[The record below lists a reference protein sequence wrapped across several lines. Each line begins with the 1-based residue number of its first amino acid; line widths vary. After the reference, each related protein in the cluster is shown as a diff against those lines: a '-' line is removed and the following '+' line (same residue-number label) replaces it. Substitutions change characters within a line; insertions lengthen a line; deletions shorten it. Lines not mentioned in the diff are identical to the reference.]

1 MSSPETPGPQNV
13 GEMQTMARSFLERKG
28 IPEARLEADLLVA
41 HALKMDRL
49 GMLLH
54 LDKPLLPEEV
64 DAARELLVRRSKR
77 EPVAYITGQR
87 EFYGHNFHVGSG
99 ALIPRP
105 ESELFIDVI
114 KQWVQDGLLPEK
126 PRIFDLGTGSG
137 CLAITVALEIPEAQV
152 GAVDL
157 SPEALEWA
165 RRNGTELDSGVT
177 FHEGDGFEVSKAQG
191 PFDVWISNP
200 PYVRPDEAAAMEPE
214 VREYE
219 PGQALF
225 APEGDPDHFVRR
237 LLDDY
242 SQVVAPGGYLLVE
255 LGHDQSERALELVRE
270 RKLTGRMESDLAR
283 IPRLLVVGPRG

>member
-13 GEMQTMARSFLERKG
+13 GEMQTMARSFLQRKG
-28 IPEARLEADLLVA
+28 IEESRLEADLLVA

-64 DAARELLVRRSKR
+64 DTARELLVRRSKR

-87 EFYGHNFHVGSG
+87 EFYGRNFHVGSG

-105 ESELFIDVI
+105 ESELFIDLV
-114 KQWVQDGLLPEK
+114 KQWGKDGLLPQK
-126 PRIFDLGTGSG
+126 PRFFDLGTGSG
-137 CLAITVALEIPEAQV
+137 CLAISLSLEIPDAQV

-165 RRNGTELDSGVT
+165 CRNGAELGSGVT
-177 FHEGDGFEVSKAQG
+177 FHEGDGFEVSRAQG
-191 PFDVWISNP
+191 PFDVWLSNP
-200 PYVRPDEAAAMEPE
+200 PYVRLDEGAAMEPE
-214 VREYE
+214 VRDYE
-219 PGQALF
+219 PAQALF

-237 LLDDY
+237 LLDDFPE
-242 SQVVAPGGYLLVE
+242 VVAPGGFLLVE
-255 LGHDQSERALELVRE
+255 LGHDQAERALAMAAQRNLSARI
-270 RKLTGRMESDLAR
+270 ESDLAR
-283 IPRLLVVGPRG
+283 IPRLLIVGPRG